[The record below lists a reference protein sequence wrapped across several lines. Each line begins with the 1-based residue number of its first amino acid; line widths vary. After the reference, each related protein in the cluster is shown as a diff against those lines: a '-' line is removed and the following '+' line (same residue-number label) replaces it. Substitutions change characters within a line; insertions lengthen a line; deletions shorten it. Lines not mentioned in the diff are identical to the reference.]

1 MGFQFA
7 DCEVTGNLIWTW
19 QSMVVSGKIICFMMG
34 FSQSR
39 IGGYADGLDWL
50 GVKQQKLVI
59 PKWQTTPQTGI
70 ALVFSCKTRPKIGR
84 KTIQPSSW

>member
-1 MGFQFA
+1 
-7 DCEVTGNLIWTW
+7 
-19 QSMVVSGKIICFMMG
+19 MG

-39 IGGYADGLDWL
+39 IGGYADGFDWL

-70 ALVFSCKTRPKIGR
+70 ALVFSCKTRPKSGR